1 MVASAAASAMGSFI
15 GKLAAMLGENY
26 QLAGKVRRGIRSL
39 KDELSTMDA
48 VLQELAEKDDDQID
62 GQTKDWRNKV
72 RELSL
77 DIEDCIDRFMLNR
90 SHGGSKAN
98 CVRKAVR
105 KVKILLQDWGL
116 AEEIQELKSLA
127 IEQSERAKRYDIHQC
142 QRRDLVGM
150 DGPRGE
156 IMELLKAGEEKRH
169 KVVSIYGTAG
179 QGKTTLAMEVY
190 RKISGPFDCR
200 AFVSVSQTPDMKKL
214 LRDILSQIN
223 KSMFEQSQ
231 SWETEQLRRTIR
243 EYLMDKR

>member
-1 MVASAAASAMGSFI
+1 MAEMVASAAASAMGSFI

-39 KDELSTMDA
+39 MDELSTMDA

-105 KVKILLQDWGL
+105 KVKILLQDRGL

-127 IEQSERAKRYDIHQC
+127 IEP
-142 QRRDLVGM
+142 RRLNTSSTSVL
-150 DGPRGE
+150 GPSSTCTLPGGG
-156 IMELLKAGEEKRH
+156 ISWGWMVLAGR
-169 KVVSIYGTAG
+169 
-179 QGKTTLAMEVY
+179 
-190 RKISGPFDCR
+190 
-200 AFVSVSQTPDMKKL
+200 
-214 LRDILSQIN
+214 
-223 KSMFEQSQ
+223 
-231 SWETEQLRRTIR
+231 SWSC
-243 EYLMDKR
+243 

>member
-1 MVASAAASAMGSFI
+1 MAEMVASAAASAMGSFI

-105 KVKILLQDWGL
+105 KVKILLQDRGL

-142 QRRDLVGM
+142 QCLAASTRHRQVCLDPRAPALFQEEGSRGDGWSSRGDHGVAESWRREAAQGGVHLWN
-150 DGPRGE
+150 RW
-156 IMELLKAGEEKRH
+156 AGEDHSRH
-169 KVVSIYGTAG
+169 GGVP
-179 QGKTTLAMEVY
+179 QNL
-190 RKISGPFDCR
+190 
-200 AFVSVSQTPDMKKL
+200 
-214 LRDILSQIN
+214 
-223 KSMFEQSQ
+223 
-231 SWETEQLRRTIR
+231 RTI
-243 EYLMDKR
+243 

>member
-1 MVASAAASAMGSFI
+1 MAEMVASAAASAMGSFI

-98 CVRKAVR
+98 
-105 KVKILLQDWGL
+105 
-116 AEEIQELKSLA
+116 
-127 IEQSERAKRYDIHQC
+127 
-142 QRRDLVGM
+142 
-150 DGPRGE
+150 
-156 IMELLKAGEEKRH
+156 
-169 KVVSIYGTAG
+169 
-179 QGKTTLAMEVY
+179 
-190 RKISGPFDCR
+190 
-200 AFVSVSQTPDMKKL
+200 
-214 LRDILSQIN
+214 
-223 KSMFEQSQ
+223 
-231 SWETEQLRRTIR
+231 
-243 EYLMDKR
+243 